1 MRRIRIFLG
10 LSLLSGVLIAS
21 AGASQSHT
29 VTSNVACASQIV
41 STWSTTQLAN
51 ETIAI
56 PVEATNIGALGA
68 AARAGY
74 GGILLFGSTA
84 PASMSQI
91 LATLRRERPGHYA
104 WMVMTDEEGGGVERL
119 KNLVGSFPWAQ
130 TMGRNLGARQI
141 TAIARRVGTALA
153 SAGVNTDLA
162 PVLDVD
168 ARAQYPGSANPDGY
182 RSFSGVSSIAASDG
196 TAFMRGL
203 QEAGVLSV
211 VKHFPGLGYAT
222 RNTDYGPAATL
233 SWAKLQTTGL
243 APFRNAIT
251 SGVTAVMMSNAH
263 IPGLTSLPAGISPVA
278 VEALRTTLGF
288 KGLIVTDSLSAGAI
302 SALHLAEPAASV
314 LALAAG
320 DDLILFG
327 APTSV
332 PASLALAA
340 KISKAIVSAVAKGT
354 LSRTTLIAAAAQDL
368 AARNQLTCSP
378 TTTTSTTTTTTS
390 TTTSTTTTTAPTTTT
405 TS

>member
-1 MRRIRIFLG
+1 VRLLRLFLG
-10 LSLLSGVLIAS
+10 AVVLASVFIVS
-21 AGASQSHT
+21 AGASASRAVAT
-29 VTSNVACASQIV
+29 NLACATQIV
-41 STWSTTQLAN
+41 SGWTTQQLAN

-56 PVEATNIGALGA
+56 PVEATNIGALA
-68 AARAGY
+68 PAARAGY

-84 PASMSQI
+84 PTSMPQV
-91 LATLRRERPGHYA
+91 LATLQRERPGHFA

-119 KNLVGSFPWAQ
+119 TNLVGSFPWAQ
-130 TMGRNLGARQI
+130 TMGKNLSAAQI
-141 TAIARRVGTALA
+141 TSIARRVGTAL
-153 SAGVNTDLA
+153 STAGVNTDLA

-168 ARAQYPGSANPDGY
+168 GRAQYPGAANPDGY
-182 RSFSGVSSIAASDG
+182 RSFSGVPSVAAADG
-196 TAFMRGL
+196 AAFMKGL

-233 SWAKLQTTGL
+233 SWAKLQSSGL
-243 APFRNAIT
+243 VPFRQAIA
-251 SGVTAVMMSNAH
+251 GGATAVMMSNAR

-278 VEALRTTLGF
+278 VQALRTTLGF

-327 APTSV
+327 SPTSV
-332 PASLALAA
+332 AASLALAA
-340 KISKAIVSAVAKGT
+340 KISNAIVTAVTHGT
-354 LSRTTLIAAAAQDL
+354 LQESTLIAAAAQDL
-368 AARNQLTCSP
+368 AARNQLTCP
-378 TTTTSTTTTTTS
+378 VAS
-390 TTTSTTTTTAPTTTT
+390 TTTS
-405 TS
+405 